1 MNDTRDYAARLARL
15 VAVLAVA
22 VSGGCNEAGESED
35 HRGTGQVAPTDSDR
49 SEIGRLEQRIARLE
63 SIAPGQ
69 GALMG
74 QLGYHFGNLWFALDY
89 ENWPLAGFY
98 LHECRETLEQAVRV
112 RPARTLSTGGELNL
126 QGIAEALDN
135 TQFAELARAIEAKGK
150 ARAVAVYQDTM
161 IVCYSCH
168 QAAEMSFLRMQL
180 PDKPPSPSI
189 SFDLAQNDDR

>member
-1 MNDTRDYAARLARL
+1 MKNACDYTRRPACI
-15 VAVLAVA
+15 VAVLAMA
-22 VSGGCNEAGESED
+22 VSGGCKEADEPKD
-35 HRGTGQVAPTDSDR
+35 HRGTGQVAPTDGDR

-63 SIAPGQ
+63 ALAPGQ

-98 LHECRETLEQAVRV
+98 LHECRETLEQAVRAKPV
-112 RPARTLSTGGELNL
+112 RTLSTGEELNI

-135 TQFAELARAIEAKGK
+135 TQFAKLEQAIEVKEK
-150 ARAVAVYQDTM
+150 ARAVAIYHDAM

-168 QAAEMSFLRMQL
+168 EAAEMPFLRGRI

-189 SFDLAQNDDR
+189 GFDLTPKENR

>member
-1 MNDTRDYAARLARL
+1 MNDTRDYAARLAHL
-15 VAVLAVA
+15 VAVLALA
-22 VSGGCNEAGESED
+22 VSGGCNEAGEPED

-89 ENWPLAGFY
+89 ENWALAGFY

-112 RPARTLSTGGELNL
+112 KRVRTLSTGEELNV

-135 TQFAELARAIEAKGK
+135 TQFAELAQAIEAKEK
-150 ARAVAVYQDTM
+150 ARAVAIYHDAM

-168 QAAEMSFLRMQL
+168 EAAEMPFLRGRI

-189 SFDLAQNDDR
+189 GFDLTRTENR